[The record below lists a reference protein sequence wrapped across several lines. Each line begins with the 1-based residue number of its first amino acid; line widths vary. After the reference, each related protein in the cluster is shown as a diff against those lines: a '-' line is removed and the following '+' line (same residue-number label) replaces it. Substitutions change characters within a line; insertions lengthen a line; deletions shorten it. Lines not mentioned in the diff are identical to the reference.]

1 MKGGLAMFVALLLA
15 GPVQASPWDAR
26 IQAKLLRGE
35 DVVRVVPV
43 AGVDA
48 PQVWIDRIVDA
59 PIAKIAAIAAACE
72 KYVGMI
78 PRVQK
83 VVLIKK
89 GAPNHICE
97 LYLDMPF
104 PFSDVRSTIG
114 YSGSMSADQVTIT
127 YTQIRGDYKIH
138 AGGWYLRAVGNK
150 TWIHYR
156 LHVDLG
162 QPLPKWLINSFS
174 KGALKTTLDNV
185 TKRARTR

>member
-1 MKGGLAMFVALLLA
+1 MKIGLTLFVSLLFTLPA
-15 GPVQASPWDAR
+15 QASPWNAR
-26 IQAKLLRGE
+26 IKAKLLRGE

-48 PQVWIDRIVDA
+48 PQVWIDRLVDA
-59 PIAKIAAIAAACE
+59 PIKRIAAIAAACE
-72 KYVGMI
+72 KYVGLI

-83 VVLIKK
+83 VVLHKK
-89 GAPNHICE
+89 GAPHQVCE

-104 PFSDVRSTIG
+104 PFSDVRSTIA
-114 YSGSMSADQVTIT
+114 YSGKMTADEVVMT
-127 YTQIRGDYKIH
+127 YEQIRGDYKIH
-138 AGGWYLRAVGNK
+138 AGGWYLRAVGKK

-185 TKRARTR
+185 TKRARKP

>member
-1 MKGGLAMFVALLLA
+1 MKIGVLLLVVLVL
-15 GPVQASPWDAR
+15 GRPVAASPWDASLKT
-26 IQAKLLRGE
+26 KLLSGE

-43 AGVDA
+43 AGVAA

-59 PIAKIAAIAAACE
+59 PIAKITAVAAACD
-72 KYVGMI
+72 KYVGVI

-83 VVLIKK
+83 VVLHKK
-89 GAPNHICE
+89 GAPKQICE

-104 PFSDVRSTIG
+104 PFSDVRSTIA
-114 YSGSMSADQVTIT
+114 YSGSMAAKKVVMT
-127 YTQIRGDYKIH
+127 YEQIRGDYKIH
-138 AGGWYLRAVGNK
+138 AGGWYLRALGSK

-162 QPLPKWLINSFS
+162 KPLPSWLINSFT

-185 TKRARTR
+185 TKRAQGK

>member
-1 MKGGLAMFVALLLA
+1 MKTGLMLLVPLLMAQPVA
-15 GPVQASPWDAR
+15 ASPWSAG
-26 IQAKLLRGE
+26 IKAKLQRGE

-43 AGVDA
+43 AGVAA

-72 KYVGMI
+72 KYVGLI

-83 VVLIKK
+83 VVLHKK

-114 YSGSMSADQVTIT
+114 YSGKMAADQVTIT
-127 YTQIRGDYKIH
+127 YKQVRGDYKIH
-138 AGGWYLRAVGNK
+138 AGGWYLRALGKK

-162 QPLPKWLINSFS
+162 KPLPKWVINIFT

-185 TKRARTR
+185 TKRARER